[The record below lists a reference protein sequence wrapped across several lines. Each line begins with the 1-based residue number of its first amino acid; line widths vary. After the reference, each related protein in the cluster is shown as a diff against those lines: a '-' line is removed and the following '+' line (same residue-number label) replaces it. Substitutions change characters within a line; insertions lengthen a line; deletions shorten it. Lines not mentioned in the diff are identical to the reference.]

1 MRGRRRVSP
10 NHVVR
15 SRTKTVKLVR
25 VGSGGPRGRGRN
37 VLGYELTHARL
48 DFDM

>member
-10 NHVVR
+10 NHEVR

-25 VGSGGPRGRGRN
+25 VGSVDQGDGTY